1 MAEQRILVV
10 DDEPSVR
17 TILQRTLRKYDVET
31 AESGRNA
38 LDNIEAGGRYDLI
51 LCDLYMPGLTGMDLH
66 DLLLSKDPDQAR
78 RMVFLTG
85 GTHTDRATSFMNG
98 AGRERIDK
106 PFRARELR
114 ARVSELLT
122 KFSAQPA

>member
-1 MAEQRILVV
+1 MTEQRILVV

-17 TILQRTLRKYDVET
+17 TILQRTLRAYEVET

-51 LCDLYMPGLTGMDLH
+51 LCDLMMPDLTGMDLH
-66 DLLLSKDPDQAR
+66 DLLMSKEPGQAQ

-85 GTHTDRATSFMNG
+85 GTYTDRARDFMSG
-98 AGRERIDK
+98 VGIARIDK

-122 KFSAQPA
+122 EFAALPA